1 MILNPHDF
9 MDREYVLEKLKKW
22 GVMNDL
28 SILAQVISEHLDKL
42 EYDDDD
48 SNSTRGSKHYDLV
61 TNDMCRVTLTG
72 SFEAFQGNNLGANL
86 HQLAP
91 KSLQESRDLFL
102 GVKNQ
107 PNLYSY
113 RTYNGVKY
121 WQVKDLCT
129 VIPQSAFRFGGVE
142 KIRWEGT
149 YKPIAVAKTRHYV
162 QPALINLSD
171 LNSKNDKG
179 IQANH
184 DSQPFLGTQASEG
197 SEGDFPFCLPILV
210 MAYKISPEGKFNEF
224 VLGLPAPV
232 ERRSQN
238 PWVWTIDLLAYA
250 ASSDSPSIAT
260 STQEVQLTTPSEA
273 PAVPDARV
281 KLKKAAE

>member
-1 MILNPHDF
+1 MNPNDF
-9 MDREYVLEKLKKW
+9 MDREFVLEELKKW

-28 SILAQVISEHLDKL
+28 SILTQVISEHVDKL

-48 SNSTRGSKHYDLV
+48 SNSTRGNKHYDLV
-61 TNDMCRVTLTG
+61 TQDMCRVTLTG
-72 SFEAFQGNNLGANL
+72 DFKAFQGENLATNL
-86 HQLAP
+86 EQLAP
-91 KSLQESRDLFL
+91 KSLQESRGLFL
-102 GVKNQ
+102 GVNNQ

-113 RTYNGVKY
+113 HTYNGVKC
-121 WQVKDLCT
+121 WQVRDLCT

-149 YKPIAVAKTRHYV
+149 HKPIAVAKTRHYV

-171 LNSKNDKG
+171 LNSENDKS

-184 DSQPFLGTQASEG
+184 DSQPFLGTQASEC
-197 SEGDFPFCLPILV
+197 SKGDFPICLPILV
-210 MAYKISPEGKFNEF
+210 MAYNISPEGKFNEF

-238 PWVWTIDLLAYA
+238 PWVWTIDLLART
-250 ASSDSPSIAT
+250 ASADSPSVAISA
-260 STQEVQLTTPSEA
+260 QEVQPTPSSKA
-273 PAVPDARV
+273 PAVPDAHV

>member
-1 MILNPHDF
+1 
-9 MDREYVLEKLKKW
+9 MDRELVLEKLKEW
-22 GVMNDL
+22 GVMSDL
-28 SILAQVISEHLDKL
+28 SILTQVISKHVDKL

-48 SNSTRGSKHYDLV
+48 SNSTRGNKHYDLV
-61 TNDMCRVTLTG
+61 TQDMCRVTLTG
-72 SFEAFQGNNLGANL
+72 DFMAFQGSNLAANL
-86 HQLAP
+86 DQLAP

-102 GVKNQ
+102 GVNNQ

-113 RTYNGVKY
+113 RTSNGVKC

-129 VIPQSAFRFGGVE
+129 VIPQSAFRFGGID

-149 YKPIAVAKTRHYV
+149 HKPIAVAKTRHYV
-162 QPALINLSD
+162 QPALINLRD
-171 LNSKNDKG
+171 LNSENDKD
-179 IQANH
+179 IQTNH
-184 DSQPFLGTQASEG
+184 DNQPLLDTQASEG
-197 SEGDFPFCLPILV
+197 SEGGFPLCLPILV
-210 MAYKISPEGKFNEF
+210 MAYEISPEGKFNKF

-250 ASSDSPSIAT
+250 ASSDSPSVAT
-260 STQEVQLTTPSEA
+260 SAQEVQPTPSSKA
-273 PAVPDARV
+273 PAVPDAHV

>member
-1 MILNPHDF
+1 MNPYDF
-9 MDREYVLEKLKKW
+9 MDRELVLEKLKEW
-22 GVMNDL
+22 GVMSDL
-28 SILAQVISEHLDKL
+28 SILTQVISKHVDKL

-48 SNSTRGSKHYDLV
+48 SNSTRGNKHYDLV
-61 TNDMCRVTLTG
+61 TQDMCRVTLTG
-72 SFEAFQGNNLGANL
+72 DFMAFQGSNLAANL
-86 HQLAP
+86 DQLAP

-102 GVKNQ
+102 GVNNQ

-113 RTYNGVKY
+113 RTYNGVKC

-129 VIPQSAFRFGGVE
+129 VIPQSAFRFGGID

-149 YKPIAVAKTRHYV
+149 HKPIAVAKTRHYV
-162 QPALINLSD
+162 QPALINLRD
-171 LNSKNDKG
+171 LNSENDKD
-179 IQANH
+179 IQTNH
-184 DSQPFLGTQASEG
+184 DNQPLLDTQASEG
-197 SEGDFPFCLPILV
+197 SEGGFPLCLPILV
-210 MAYKISPEGKFNEF
+210 MAYEISPEGRFNKF

-250 ASSDSPSIAT
+250 ASSDSPSVAT
-260 STQEVQLTTPSEA
+260 SAQEVQPTPSSKA
-273 PAVPDARV
+273 PAVPDAHV

>member
-1 MILNPHDF
+1 
-9 MDREYVLEKLKKW
+9 MDRELVLEKLKEW
-22 GVMNDL
+22 GVMSDL
-28 SILAQVISEHLDKL
+28 SILTQVISKHVDKL

-48 SNSTRGSKHYDLV
+48 SNSTRGNKHYDLV
-61 TNDMCRVTLTG
+61 TQDMCRVTLTG
-72 SFEAFQGNNLGANL
+72 DFMAFQGSNLAANL
-86 HQLAP
+86 DQLAP

-102 GVKNQ
+102 GVNNQ

-113 RTYNGVKY
+113 RTYNGVKC

-129 VIPQSAFRFGGVE
+129 VIHQSAFRFGGID

-149 YKPIAVAKTRHYV
+149 HKPIAVAKTRHYV
-162 QPALINLSD
+162 QPALINLRD
-171 LNSKNDKG
+171 LNSENDKD
-179 IQANH
+179 IQTNH
-184 DSQPFLGTQASEG
+184 DNQPLLDTQASEG
-197 SEGDFPFCLPILV
+197 SEGGFPLCLPILV
-210 MAYKISPEGKFNEF
+210 MAYEISPEGKFNKF

-250 ASSDSPSIAT
+250 ASSDSPSVAT
-260 STQEVQLTTPSEA
+260 SAQEVQPTPSSKA
-273 PAVPDARV
+273 PAVPDAHV

>member
-1 MILNPHDF
+1 
-9 MDREYVLEKLKKW
+9 MDRELVLEKLKEW
-22 GVMNDL
+22 GVMSDL
-28 SILAQVISEHLDKL
+28 SILTQVISKHVDKL

-48 SNSTRGSKHYDLV
+48 SNSTRGNKHYDLV
-61 TNDMCRVTLTG
+61 TQDMCRVTLTG
-72 SFEAFQGNNLGANL
+72 DFMAFQGSNLAANL
-86 HQLAP
+86 DQLAP

-102 GVKNQ
+102 GVNNQ

-113 RTYNGVKY
+113 RTYNGVKC

-129 VIPQSAFRFGGVE
+129 VIPQSAFRFGGID

-149 YKPIAVAKTRHYV
+149 HKPIAVTKTRHYV
-162 QPALINLSD
+162 QPALINLRD
-171 LNSKNDKG
+171 LNSENDKD
-179 IQANH
+179 IQTNH
-184 DSQPFLGTQASEG
+184 DNQPLLDTQASEG
-197 SEGDFPFCLPILV
+197 SEGGFPLCLPILV
-210 MAYKISPEGKFNEF
+210 MAYEISPEGKFNKF

-250 ASSDSPSIAT
+250 ASSDSPSVAT
-260 STQEVQLTTPSEA
+260 SAQEVQPTPSSKT
-273 PAVPDARV
+273 PAVPDAHV